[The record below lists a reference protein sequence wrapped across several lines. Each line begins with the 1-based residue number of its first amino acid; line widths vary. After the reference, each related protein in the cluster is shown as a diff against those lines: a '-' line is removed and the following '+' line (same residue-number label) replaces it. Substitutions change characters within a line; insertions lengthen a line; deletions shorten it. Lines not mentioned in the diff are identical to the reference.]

1 MEMCVKALPEQE
13 REVKTKY
20 DGFLLRL
27 WDVSSSKLDS
37 SDEGPV
43 FVTVRYSSFG
53 GVFR

>member
-20 DGFLLRL
+20 DGFLLWL

-37 SDEGPV
+37 SNEGPV
-43 FVTVRYSSFG
+43 FVIIG
-53 GVFR
+53 